1 MNKKL
6 LKEIREELVKCKTEQ
21 DHLWKQTSDWQ
32 RSSHIHYADH
42 YGHPEDWIGCPVT
55 YESATF
61 ECQNCGKVKILRR

>member
-42 YGHPEDWIGCPVT
+42 YGHPEDWI
-55 YESATF
+55 
-61 ECQNCGKVKILRR
+61 